1 MLLPDFVAS
10 LGQADIVFTEIIHFE
25 GHQAKTLLMHI
36 TLQITSLF

>member
-25 GHQAKTLLMHI
+25 GHQAKTF